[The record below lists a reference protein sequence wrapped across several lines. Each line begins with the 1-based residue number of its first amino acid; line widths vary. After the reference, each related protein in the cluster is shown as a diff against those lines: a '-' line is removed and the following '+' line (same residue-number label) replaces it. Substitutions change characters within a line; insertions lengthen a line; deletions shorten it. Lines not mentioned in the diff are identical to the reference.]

1 MTHGTSQSVL
11 NVACVPSPGRALDAK
26 PAAVLMMV
34 MSVGQYCEQRVRKMG
49 TLQSHKVHYIH
60 ANSVTLH

>member
-1 MTHGTSQSVL
+1 MIHGTSQSIL

-26 PAAVLMMV
+26 PATVLMMV

-49 TLQSHKVHYIH
+49 TLQFHKLHYMH
-60 ANSVTLH
+60 ANCVTLH